1 MKRDDEIVN
10 AAYNAGQEK
19 YFSELVHRQ
28 KKVNSAY
35 GIGFIEGAQ
44 WADANPHWISV
55 AEELPPATDHGRWS
69 DCVLIC
75 THGGFIGSDSY
86 DHKNKLWQNN
96 KEDVTHWMEKPILPC
111 KQIQSKNFLT

>member
-44 WADANPHWISV
+44 WADENPNWIPV
-55 AEELPPATDHGRWS
+55 TKELPKS
-69 DCVLIC
+69 NEEVLVCVAKGKGVTMC
-75 THGGFIGSDSY
+75 VAWY
-86 DHKNKLWQNN
+86 YAEKNIWC
-96 KEDVTHWMEKPILPC
+96 DYGVISGVTHWMKLPDVPNL
-111 KQIQSKNFLT
+111 Q

>member
-35 GIGFIEGAQ
+35 GIGFIGVGWPLDIA
-44 WADANPHWISV
+44 
-55 AEELPPATDHGRWS
+55 RR
-69 DCVLIC
+69 
-75 THGGFIGSDSY
+75 
-86 DHKNKLWQNN
+86 K
-96 KEDVTHWMEKPILPC
+96 
-111 KQIQSKNFLT
+111 SKMS